1 MSPKPFCIL
10 CPLLTT
16 GSSLI
21 AERPAQA
28 KKPALPHIIEIV
40 LAAGGEAVFRD
51 HLQHDTNRTW

>member
-1 MSPKPFCIL
+1 
-10 CPLLTT
+10 LTT

-51 HLQHDTNRTW
+51 HLQHDANRTW